1 MHFESSELP
10 SKNNNTAQLSP
21 LGQRRKNNVFTLM
34 EKNGLSRKEFAE
46 FVGVTYDT
54 LMIYIAPNQ
63 NKRQIG
69 AKICSRIEKAFNLP
83 EGAMDT
89 DLYEKNH
96 TNTKKTNSMAE
107 CIEEIVDGKLL
118 RVPLFLSQ
126 VGSLLNPKT
135 EPYIEEAFIT
145 LPNVFGNKVQPENV
159 AAFKTFEAC
168 GFLPALSTVFID
180 KSNTTLDSEEKMYLV
195 SIINQRKLMYL
206 NSTIKC
212 DGIILG
218 RVFFLEMAL

>member
-1 MHFESSELP
+1 MHFESSEL
-10 SKNNNTAQLSP
+10 SLKNNNTAQLSP
-21 LGQRRKNNVFTLM
+21 LGQRRKNNIFTLM
-34 EKNGLSRKEFAE
+34 EKNSLSRKEFAE

-54 LMIYIAPNQ
+54 LMTYIAPSQ
-63 NKRQIG
+63 TKRQIG

-89 DLYEKNH
+89 DLSEKNH
-96 TNTKKTNSMAE
+96 TDTHKTNSMAE
-107 CIEEIVDGKLL
+107 CVEERVGGKLL

-126 VGSLLNPKT
+126 VGSLLNTRT
-135 EPYIEEAFIT
+135 ESYIEEAFIT

-159 AAFKTFEAC
+159 AAFKTFEGC
-168 GFLPALSTVFID
+168 GFIPALSTVFID
-180 KSNTTLDSEEKMYLV
+180 KSNTALDSEEKMYLV
-195 SIINQRKLMYL
+195 SINNQRKLMYL
-206 NSTIKC
+206 NSITKC